1 MPDNI
6 KRSQNNSRYQRFQ
19 ICEQNFQVQSEKIS
33 GYLWRPQ
40 KLKAQEEEAMLAIR
54 SYSFCAINMQLHQ
67 TKISKICHT
76 FCEEIHTNSGK
87 LRQMQIIYHTCC
99 KQTHSHRAPNVTNNK
114 TRVRVLT
121 RINSKHLL
129 GKK

>member
-1 MPDNI
+1 MPDYI
-6 KRSQNNSRYQRFQ
+6 KRSQPIPGTRGSRYVNKISRYK
-19 ICEQNFQVQSEKIS
+19 VKIS

-40 KLKAQEEEAMLAIR
+40 KLKAQEEEAMLAIH

-99 KQTHSHRAPNVTNNK
+99 KQTRSHRAPNVTNNK